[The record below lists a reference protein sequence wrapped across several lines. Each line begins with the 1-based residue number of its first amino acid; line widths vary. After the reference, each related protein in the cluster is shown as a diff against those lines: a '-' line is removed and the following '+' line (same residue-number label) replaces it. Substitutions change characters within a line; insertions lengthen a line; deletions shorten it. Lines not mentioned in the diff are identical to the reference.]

1 MIYFTSDLHLG
12 HENVIKF
19 ENRPFS
25 DVNEMNR
32 VLIVNYNSIVRPDD
46 TVYILGD
53 LAYRIPPDEANKMIA
68 KLNGRKYLITG
79 NHDKKY
85 DESLFEEITAYK
97 EIKYDGNNFVL
108 MHYPIMEWN
117 KMRYGS
123 YHLHG
128 HIHSEG
134 MDYNLDNR
142 NKNIRRYDVG
152 TDANNYY
159 PVSAASVVDFFN
171 TK

>member
-25 DVNEMNR
+25 NVAEMNCA
-32 VLIVNYNSIVRPDD
+32 LIANYNVMVKPND

-53 LAYRIPPDEANKMIA
+53 LAYRIPTDEANKLIA
-68 KLNGRKYLITG
+68 GLNGRKFLITG

-85 DESLFEEITAYK
+85 DESLFEEIAAYK
-97 EIKYDGNNFVL
+97 EIKFDGNNFIL
-108 MHYPIMEWN
+108 MHYPFMEWN
-117 KMRYGS
+117 KMYHGS

-128 HIHSEG
+128 HIHSVG
-134 MDYNLDNR
+134 SDYNLDN
-142 NKNIRRYDVG
+142 KNNGIKRYDVG
-152 TDANNYY
+152 VDANNFY
-159 PVSAASVVDFFN
+159 PIAITSIVGFFN
-171 TK
+171 ME